1 MKTYFISTLLLCS
14 CIQLLQAQWLLCDSN
29 KTTYVIAHGARVYGY
44 QEAKG
49 IIQSPDEGQ
58 SWLPPDST
66 MKKGVSTMALYHD
79 ILYAAM
85 GDGLYRTSDF
95 GKTWVERDT
104 KQFEEQTSCL
114 LVDSWGMVAGTH
126 RKGVWR
132 SPDFGITWVRA
143 DSGILRSAIY
153 MDYCSILSTSIEIY
167 LGTVGEGVYRSLD
180 SGRSWKSI
188 PSGLEGSAK
197 VMTAL
202 TSCAGRVFASTADAV
217 YMLSETDT
225 SWEAAS
231 NGITDNLIGCLA
243 AAGSNLFAGTYHSG
257 LFLSKDLGRN
267 WKNITDNIPT
277 NTIRAIAITPQYIF
291 AGTYTSLWRR
301 PLSELI
307 DAQPVLP
314 ETPTLAQNY
323 PNPFSHSSTFTFT
336 LPSRMR
342 ASLRVYS
349 LLGREIATLAEGE
362 YEAGAHTV
370 SFDASSLPVGGV
382 YVYRLAAG
390 ATLLS
395 GRMAFVR

>member
-1 MKTYFISTLLLCS
+1 
-14 CIQLLQAQWLLCDSN
+14 
-29 KTTYVIAHGARVYGY
+29 
-44 QEAKG
+44 
-49 IIQSPDEGQ
+49 
-58 SWLPPDST
+58 
-66 MKKGVSTMALYHD
+66 MALYHD
-79 ILYAAM
+79 TLYAAM

-143 DSGILRSAIY
+143 DSGILRSAVY
-153 MDYCSILSTSIEIY
+153 MDYYSILSTSIEIY
-167 LGTVGEGVYRSLD
+167 LGTQGEGVYRSLD

-307 DAQPVLP
+307 DAQPVLS

-362 YEAGAHTV
+362 YEAGAHPVEFTP
-370 SFDASSLPVGGV
+370 LPSVPTGV
-382 YVYRLAAG
+382 CVYRFIADG
-390 ATLLS
+390 RTETGTILLI
-395 GRMAFVR
+395 R